1 MKKWIFAA
9 LLLVGL
15 AAVAG
20 QVVDQGS
27 PGKNGAWPVTCTNC
41 SASTGDGGATT
52 VTNTPSNPLYVIVLD
67 GGGSS
72 SGGGTVTQGAGQ
84 DGGAWNV
91 SISPVTTAG
100 DSLANPTTA
109 AFISYLTGYEPNAA
123 TWERLRASP
132 VDSDSIA
139 GHAHGALDVMNHAYV
154 YNPDGGW
161 DRMRGT
167 ATGGL
172 LVWQGSGQDGGAWTV
187 TQSTNDRLRGRGA
200 SEADAGTNVN
210 TWAATVIG
218 ASDTSSLVRVPR
230 AFDMDNDTG
239 TEWVL
244 GVSLRA
250 PIFGGSQGYSTA
262 VVDDGSIG
270 LDTYSLRKLNHAS
283 PTSTSVNC
291 SASSATAAP
300 ASIRTDRVTLTLMN
314 NSAFV
319 IYIGASGVT
328 TSNGLPLQ
336 PGASFSDDVESTPYY
351 CRSGASDGGTAN
363 LRVLEN

>member
-52 VTNTPSNPLYVIVLD
+52 VTNTPGNPLYVIVLD

-91 SISPVTTAG
+91 SFPPV
-100 DSLANPTTA
+100 
-109 AFISYLTGYEPNAA
+109 
-123 TWERLRASP
+123 
-132 VDSDSIA
+132 V
-139 GHAHGALDVMNHAYV
+139 
-154 YNPDGGW
+154 
-161 DRMRGT
+161 
-167 ATGGL
+167 
-172 LVWQGSGQDGGAWTV
+172 QGVGQDGGAWVV
-187 TQSTNDRLRGRGA
+187 TQATNDQLRSRGA
-200 SEADAGTNVN
+200 SEADAGT
-210 TWAATVIG
+210 TTGRWAATVIG
-218 ASDTSSLVRVPR
+218 SNDSSNLVRVPR
-230 AFDMDNDTG
+230 VFDMDNDTG
-239 TEWVL
+239 TEWVF

-250 PIFGGSQGYSTA
+250 PIFGGSQSYSSA
-262 VVDDGSIG
+262 IVDDGTIA
-270 LDTYSLRKLNHAS
+270 LDTYNIRKLNHAS

-319 IYIGASGVT
+319 IYIGSSGVT